1 MFLRQNQRPPCEGC
15 PHRRPSLLA
24 ENREVWQLWSYCNGQ
39 VRTAGLGS
47 VVGIDYN
54 AMFKVADLLGIDMI
68 PAVLAKVQALEE
80 VLRKKVNK
88 DGKRKSG

>member
-1 MFLRQNQRPPCEGC
+1 
-15 PHRRPSLLA
+15 
-24 ENREVWQLWSYCNGQ
+24 
-39 VRTAGLGS
+39 
-47 VVGIDYN
+47 VGIDYN